1 VRSLLPGVSIFAS
14 GDVDEWEIARLKA
27 SGACIDGYGL
37 GTRLVTGVP
46 VNGVYKLVEID
57 GIPVMKESSG
67 KMTYPGRKQIFR
79 HYGETLRGTSLQH
92 DRLGLTTES
101 PQSGEQPLLQLVMQA
116 GKTIPPPAAIA
127 QIRQRTAA
135 TVASLPTQ
143 CRQLDNPTTVEVQI
157 SAALQELTEKTKHQ
171 PPRLVARE
179 GRS

>member
-1 VRSLLPGVSIFAS
+1 M
-14 GDVDEWEIARLKA
+14 
-27 SGACIDGYGL
+27 
-37 GTRLVTGVP
+37 VTGTP

-79 HYGETLRGTSLQH
+79 HYGETETLHVTSLQ
-92 DRLGLTTES
+92 DRLGLLTEN
-101 PQSGEQPLLQLVMQA
+101 PQPGEKPLLQLVMQG
-116 GKTIPPPAAIA
+116 GKTIQQPEAIA

-135 TVASLPTQ
+135 TVESLPTQ

-171 PPRLVARE
+171 PPRLVASE
-179 GRS
+179 GR